1 MKISRHIWMCNIINY
16 LSVSP
21 SWCQLFQ
28 ISIFIFLIANKWY
41 FSILSYS
48 LTWKSP
54 NCNFVVYV
62 CRYQVPIRT
71 SCTYRTM
78 EFQRKQSGLWGCCD
92 HRIHRKDF
100 VLEILILPH
109 SKGECGWHWWC
120 FPSLKI
126 SGRSLCIG
134 NFYFVNELI
143 ISLFLAL

>member
-28 ISIFIFLIANKWY
+28 ISIFIFLIANKCY
-41 FSILSYS
+41 FSIVSYS

-78 EFQRKQSGLWGCCD
+78 EFQRKQSGLWGRCD

-100 VLEILILPH
+100 LLEILILAIQKGNAAGIAGVFPL
-109 SKGECGWHWWC
+109 SKFLEEFYVLGI
-120 FPSLKI
+120 FI
-126 SGRSLCIG
+126 S
-134 NFYFVNELI
+134 F
-143 ISLFLAL
+143 